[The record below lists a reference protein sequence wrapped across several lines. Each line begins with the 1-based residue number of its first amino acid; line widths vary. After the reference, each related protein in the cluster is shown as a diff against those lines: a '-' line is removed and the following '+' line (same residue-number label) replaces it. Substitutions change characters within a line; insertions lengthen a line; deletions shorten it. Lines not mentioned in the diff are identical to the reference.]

1 MPQQTYPDA
10 NTAVADRVS
19 ASANQKSKE
28 RDYPALVS
36 QYTLAIQLNPDDAL
50 AYCYRG
56 VAYYRLGDGNSAMAD
71 YDRAIELDPT
81 LAIAYYRRGF
91 LRYLAKDYIGA
102 IADYNKAIEFKPN
115 FAVAFSNRGYAYR
128 ELYGEQ
134 EALIDF
140 RWAAKLYKEQGNLEK
155 YDSMMNAIEWISGV
169 DSCASGML

>member
-1 MPQQTYPDA
+1 MPQQIYPDT
-10 NTAVADRVS
+10 NVGIIDRVS
-19 ASANQKSKE
+19 ASAKSESKE
-28 RDYPALVS
+28 RDYPAIVV

-71 YDRAIELDPT
+71 YNRAIELDPK
-81 LAIAYYRRGF
+81 LAIAYYRRAY
-91 LRYLAKDYIGA
+91 LQYLAKDYIGA
-102 IADYNKAIEFKPN
+102 IADYNKAIEFKPD

-155 YDSMMNAIEWISGV
+155 YLGMMNAIEWISGV

>member
-1 MPQQTYPDA
+1 MSLQTYPDV
-10 NTAVADRVS
+10 NIAVTNRVG

-28 RDYPALVS
+28 RDYTAVIAE
-36 QYTLAIQLNPDDAL
+36 YTLAIQLNPADAL

-56 VAYYRLGDGNSAMAD
+56 VAYYRLGDGNSAMTD
-71 YDRAIELDPT
+71 YNRAIELDPT
-81 LAIAYYRRGF
+81 MAIAYYRRGF
-91 LRYLAKDYIGA
+91 LQYLAKDYISA
-102 IADYNKAIEFKPN
+102 IADYNKAIEYKPD

-140 RWAAKLYKEQGNLEK
+140 RWAAKLYQEQGNIKK
-155 YDSMMNAIEWISGV
+155 YNGMMTAIEWISDV